1 MAVRQA
7 CAGYVREH
15 GVVHGSWPRGARA
28 EEPVVDAAIESP
40 MVIEGYWNGDVPAVS
55 FGALAAV
62 QCWSGNTLTIGTV
75 MGAMATHTWRRA

>member
-1 MAVRQA
+1 VAVGQA
-7 CAGYVREH
+7 CAGDVREH
-15 GVVHGSWPRGARA
+15 GVVHGSWPKGARA

-40 MVIEGYWNGDVPAVS
+40 MVIEGYGNGDVPAVS
-55 FGALAAV
+55 FGALAVV

>member
-15 GVVHGSWPRGARA
+15 GVVQGSWPRGARA

-40 MVIEGYWNGDVPAVS
+40 IVIEGYWNGNVPFPRSASVLS
-55 FGALAAV
+55 QPCNAGPA
-62 QCWSGNTLTIGTV
+62 IP
-75 MGAMATHTWRRA
+75 